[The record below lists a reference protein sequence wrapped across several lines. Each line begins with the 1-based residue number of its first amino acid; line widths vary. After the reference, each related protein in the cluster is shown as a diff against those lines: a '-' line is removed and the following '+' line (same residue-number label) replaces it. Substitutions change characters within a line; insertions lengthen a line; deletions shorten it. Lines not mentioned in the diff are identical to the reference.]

1 MSLRSISA
9 VVVGAA
15 SLFHAGAGFAAT
27 APTAADVTDIDSITV
42 VGASDVLLS
51 VAVGGDV
58 VKDTLVVSTPAGLKC
73 GGARFE
79 YETSQLRQCW
89 VRLQRNKPTILA
101 AQADGRYGTDWRV
114 DWTGCTP
121 ISNGAACELKSK
133 VDAQVAVLFVR
144 LTPR

>member
-1 MSLRSISA
+1 MSLRAICA
-9 VVVGAA
+9 VAVGAA
-15 SLFHAGAGFAAT
+15 TLFQAGAGVAAT
-27 APTAADVTDIDSITV
+27 APTAPAVTDVDSITV
-42 VGASDVLLS
+42 VADMDVLLS

-79 YETSQLRQCW
+79 YETSQNRQCW
-89 VRLQRNKPTILA
+89 VRLHRDRPTILS

-121 ISNGAACELKSK
+121 ISNGAACELKPRA
-133 VDAQVAVLFVR
+133 DAQIAALFVR